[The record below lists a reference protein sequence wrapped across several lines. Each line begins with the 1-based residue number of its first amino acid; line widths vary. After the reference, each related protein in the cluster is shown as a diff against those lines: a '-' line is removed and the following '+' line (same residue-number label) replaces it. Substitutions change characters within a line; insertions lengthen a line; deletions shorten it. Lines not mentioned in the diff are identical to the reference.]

1 MARQLTALGGAIFA
15 GLFTVGIKEAGYRV
29 LGHLEFGDY
38 GVATAR
44 KNFPDLDI
52 RVGTHNWNPERFTG
66 KVDFMYTNP
75 PCAAWSTL
83 GHPTRKWHEQT
94 ERLSCVQDLV
104 QAGLI
109 VQPKAWCWESVTG
122 AWGKG
127 REFVLEQARIWNQH
141 GYHVTVLL
149 QNNMYL
155 GCPQF
160 RKRMFLIA
168 HKHPIVWMP
177 FVESR
182 TTGQI
187 LKQMPK
193 RGLPKP
199 PLVPPPLSPRFLE
212 LWHRSDGH
220 GRLRR
225 AYEQM
230 SEEELAKHPGIIPFA
245 VVRRLNPDKP
255 PPVFLQS
262 AMRLHPTEPR
272 EFTYHEWLEF
282 TGLPHNWQTAC
293 TSFNSFSLELS
304 RAVMPPV
311 GRWLGESIAAGLKK
325 KPLDIN
331 KGVTTRVVNFMFG
344 PERASEEELWRT
356 TEFADLS
363 TPVWSPATPP
373 PEAPKR
379 VARIGA
385 PPRAPSPGRP
395 GIGARIRDLLQDPR
409 GFITEQILTTIRQEF
424 PQSKA
429 TAADVS
435 WNRGKLKKE
444 QQRAA

>member
-1 MARQLTALGGAIFA
+1 MAKQLTALGGAIFA
-15 GLFTVGIKEAGYRV
+15 GLFTVGIKRAGYKV

-44 KNFPDLDI
+44 KNFPDLEI
-52 RVGTHNWNPERFTG
+52 RVGPHTWEPERFTG

-75 PCAAWSTL
+75 PCAAWSNL
-83 GHPTRKWHEQT
+83 GRNKKRWDEQT
-94 ERLSCVQDLV
+94 DRLNCVTDLV
-104 QAGLI
+104 QAGVI
-109 VQPKAWCWESVTG
+109 VKPKAWCWESVPG
-122 AWGKG
+122 AWVKG
-127 REFVLEQARIWNQH
+127 RDFVLDQARVWNQH

-168 HKHPIVWMP
+168 HKHPIIWEPLHEPQTV
-177 FVESR
+177 
-182 TTGQI
+182 GQI
-187 LKQMPK
+187 LKRLPK

-199 PLVPPPLSPRFLE
+199 PFTPPALSPRFAE
-212 LWHRSDGH
+212 LWKRSEGH
-220 GRLRR
+220 GRFRR

-230 SEEELAKHPGIIPFA
+230 SAEEAKQFPGIIPFA
-245 VVRRLNPDKP
+245 VVQRLSLDKP
-255 PPVFLQS
+255 PPVMLQS

-272 EFTYHEWLEF
+272 EFNYHEWLAF
-282 TGLPHNWQTAC
+282 TGLPHDWQTAA
-293 TSFNSFSLELS
+293 NSHNAFSLELS

-311 GRWLGESIAAGLKK
+311 GEWLGKSIAAGLKK
-325 KPLDIN
+325 KPLDTSQ
-331 KGVTTRVVNFMFG
+331 GVTTRVYNLTFG
-344 PERASEEELWRT
+344 PERIAEELLWRT
-356 TEFADLS
+356 TEFQADYQA
-363 TPVWSPATPP
+363 PAWSPRTPL
-373 PEAPKR
+373 PEPSTRQPR
-379 VARIGA
+379 VRAQDA
-385 PPRAPSPGRP
+385 APRAGRP
-395 GIGARIRDLLQDPR
+395 GIGARIRELIQEGR
-409 GFITEQILTTIRQEF
+409 GTEQILTQIRSEF